1 MVIII
6 RVLDIYIYNI
16 DYHPVINITMGIP
29 EVLMGTSSVNGRF
42 SIATFDNDNGKYD
55 LHPG

>member
-1 MVIII
+1 
-6 RVLDIYIYNI
+6 
-16 DYHPVINITMGIP
+16 MGIP

>member
-1 MVIII
+1 M
-6 RVLDIYIYNI
+6 RVLDIYIYNL